1 MLAYRMVDVFLLKEG
16 SMNNLFHIM
25 ALVRDRPLF
34 KLVVVGK
41 LISLN
46 LFFNVKNSV
55 AALCTYKPRSSFGW
69 CRIIVSLIPV

>member
-41 LISLN
+41 LICTSLLIN
-46 LFFNVKNSV
+46 YIIIIYKGRFLCILF
-55 AALCTYKPRSSFGW
+55 
-69 CRIIVSLIPV
+69 